1 MARTTRN
8 GALNERRRAPLVA
21 RRRPP
26 ADGGAGSP
34 PIPPLDPAE
43 VRRRTEEA
51 AALSEEDGA
60 WLSQRDAAREAGVT
74 VEVIRRWRERGTIA
88 ERRAPDNPRRVEVFL
103 PADRR
108 GLGGGRSA
116 TEKEPPQSELGILVP
131 LEVHQRSL
139 AELILRLT
147 ETTERAVR
155 AETEV
160 RFLREQ
166 LGEQQ
171 VGE

>member
-1 MARTTRN
+1 
-8 GALNERRRAPLVA
+8 VA
-21 RRRPP
+21 RRRQPS
-26 ADGGAGSP
+26 DGGSGPP

-51 AALSEEDGA
+51 AALNEDDGA
-60 WLSQRDAAREAGVT
+60 WLSQRDAARQAGVT
-74 VEVIRRWRERGTIA
+74 VDVIRRWRQAGTIA
-88 ERRAPDNPRRVEVFL
+88 ERQSPDQPRRVEVFL
-103 PADRR
+103 PGDRHELD
-108 GLGGGRSA
+108 GQQGPAGDEL
-116 TEKEPPQSELGILVP
+116 PHSELGVLVP

-166 LGEQQ
+166 LGNERPS
-171 VGE
+171 